1 MLQLC
6 YKSDKIVILILVVED
21 NKNTQLLTAT
31 RLKPYFEVVCANDGL
46 DALDVFYARHIDLV
60 ISDIMMPNM
69 DGYELLQRIR
79 SEGFN
84 TPVLL
89 LTAKQTLQD
98 KREGYNLG
106 TDDYVT
112 KPVDY
117 DELLLRVNALLRRA
131 RIATERLI
139 KVGELAIDEAEHV
152 ATYKGEVIPFSR
164 KEFDLLYKFLSY
176 PGKIFTKKQLLDEIW
191 GIDSECTEDTIKTH
205 INRLRNKLSI
215 CSEIEII
222 TLKGFGYKVE
232 INK

>member
-1 MLQLC
+1 MYYSIL
-6 YKSDKIVILILVVED
+6 KVIKMAVILIVED

-31 RLKPYFEVVCANDGL
+31 RLKPYFEVVCADDGL
-46 DALDVFYARHIDLV
+46 DALDIFYARHIDLI

-69 DGYELLQRIR
+69 DGFELVQRIR

-98 KREGYNLG
+98 KREGFNLG
-106 TDDYVT
+106 SDDYVT

-131 RIATERLI
+131 RIATERQI
-139 KVGELAIDEAEHV
+139 KIGKLSIDEAEHI
-152 ATYKGEVIPFSR
+152 ASYDGEVIPFSR

-222 TLKGFGYKVE
+222 TITGF
-232 INK
+232 

>member
-1 MLQLC
+1 MA
-6 YKSDKIVILILVVED
+6 VILVVED

-46 DALDVFYARHIDLV
+46 DALDIFYARHIDLV

-98 KREGYNLG
+98 KREGYKLG

-117 DELLLRVNALLRRA
+117 DELLLRINALLRRA

-139 KVGELAIDEAEHV
+139 TVGELAIDESEHV
-152 ATYKGEVIPFSR
+152 ATYKGEIIPFSR

-205 INRLRNKLSI
+205 INRLRNKLI
-215 CSEIEII
+215 ECNEIEIVTI
-222 TLKGFGYKVE
+222 KGFGYKVE

>member
-1 MLQLC
+1 MYYFIL
-6 YKSDKIVILILVVED
+6 KVIKMAVILIVED

-31 RLKPYFEVVCANDGL
+31 RLKPYFEVVCADDGL
-46 DALDVFYARHIDLV
+46 DALDIFYARHIDLI

-69 DGYELLQRIR
+69 DGFELVQRIR

-98 KREGYNLG
+98 KREGFNLG
-106 TDDYVT
+106 SDDYVT

-131 RIATERLI
+131 RIATERQI
-139 KVGELAIDEAEHV
+139 KIGKLSIDEAEHI
-152 ATYKGEVIPFSR
+152 ASYDGEVISFSR

-205 INRLRNKLSI
+205 INRLRNKLVG
-215 CSEIEII
+215 CEEIEII
-222 TLKGFGYKVE
+222 TIKGFGYKVE
-232 INK
+232 ITK

>member
-1 MLQLC
+1 MA
-6 YKSDKIVILILVVED
+6 VILVVED

-31 RLKPYFEVVCANDGL
+31 RLKPYFEVVCADDGL
-46 DALDVFYARHIDLV
+46 DALDVFYSRHIDLV

-69 DGYELLQRIR
+69 DGFEFLQRIR

-89 LTAKQTLQD
+89 LTAKQAMQD

-117 DELLLRVNALLRRA
+117 DERQLSVNALLRRA
-131 RIATERLI
+131 RIATERQI
-139 KVGELAIDEAEHV
+139 KIGKLAIDDAEHT
-152 ATYKGEVIPFSR
+152 ATYDGEPIQLSR
-164 KEFDLLYKFLSY
+164 KEFDLLFKFLSY
-176 PGKIFTKKQLLDEIW
+176 PGKIFTKKQILDEIW

-205 INRLRNKLSI
+205 INRLRNKLDG
-215 CSEIEII
+215 CSEIEIVTI
-222 TLKGFGYKVE
+222 KGFGYKVE
-232 INK
+232 IIKTLSF

>member
-1 MLQLC
+1 MA
-6 YKSDKIVILILVVED
+6 VILVVED

-31 RLKPYFEVVCANDGL
+31 RLKPYFDVVCADDGL
-46 DALDVFYARHIDLV
+46 DALDVFYARHIDLI

-69 DGYELLQRIR
+69 DGYELLERIR

-89 LTAKQTLQD
+89 LTAKQSLQD
-98 KREGYNLG
+98 KREGFNLG
-106 TDDYVT
+106 SDDYVT

-131 RIATERLI
+131 RIATERQI
-139 KVGELAIDEAEHV
+139 KIGGLSIDEAEHI
-152 ATYKGEVIPFSR
+152 ASYNGEVIPFSR

-176 PGKIFTKKQLLDEIW
+176 PGKIFTKKQLLDEVW

-222 TLKGFGYKVE
+222 TIKGFGYKVE
-232 INK
+232 IVK

>member
-1 MLQLC
+1 MA
-6 YKSDKIVILILVVED
+6 VILIVED

-31 RLKPYFEVVCANDGL
+31 RLKPYFEVVCADDGL
-46 DALDVFYARHIDLV
+46 DALDIFYARHIDLI
-60 ISDIMMPNM
+60 ISDIMMPEM
-69 DGYELLQRIR
+69 DGFELVQRIR

-89 LTAKQTLQD
+89 LTAKQTMQD
-98 KREGYNLG
+98 KRDGFNLG
-106 TDDYVT
+106 ADDYVT

-131 RIATERLI
+131 RIATERQI
-139 KVGELAIDEAEHV
+139 KIGKLSIDEAEHI
-152 ATYKGEVIPFSR
+152 ASYDGEVIPFSR

-205 INRLRNKLSI
+205 INRLRNKLVG
-215 CSEIEII
+215 CEEIEII
-222 TLKGFGYKVE
+222 TIKGFGYKVE
-232 INK
+232 ITK

>member
-1 MLQLC
+1 MI
-6 YKSDKIVILILVVED
+6 KMAVILVVED

-31 RLKPYFEVVCANDGL
+31 RLKPYFEAVCADDGL
-46 DALDVFYARHIDLV
+46 DAMDVFYSRHIDLV

-69 DGYELLQRIR
+69 DGFELLQRIR

-89 LTAKQTLQD
+89 LTAKQAMQD

-131 RIATERLI
+131 RIATERQI
-139 KVGELAIDEAEHV
+139 KIGKLAIDDAEHT
-152 ATYKGEVIPFSR
+152 ATYDGEPIQLSR

-176 PGKIFTKKQLLDEIW
+176 PGKIFTKKQILDEIW

-205 INRLRNKLSI
+205 INRLRNKLDG
-215 CSEIEII
+215 CSEIEIVTI
-222 TLKGFGYKVE
+222 KGFGYKVE
-232 INK
+232 IIK

>member
-1 MLQLC
+1 MA
-6 YKSDKIVILILVVED
+6 VILIVED

-46 DALDVFYARHIDLV
+46 DALDIFYARHIDLV

-84 TPVLL
+84 TPVLF

-98 KREGYNLG
+98 KREAYNLG

-117 DELLLRVNALLRRA
+117 DELLMRVNALLRRA

-139 KVGELAIDEAEHV
+139 KIGDLAIDEAEHV
-152 ATYKGEVIPFSR
+152 ATYKGEVIAFSR

-205 INRLRNKLSI
+205 INRLRNKLSV
-215 CSEIEII
+215 CNEIEIV

-232 INK
+232 IVK

>member
-1 MLQLC
+1 MI
-6 YKSDKIVILILVVED
+6 KMAVILVVED

-31 RLKPYFEVVCANDGL
+31 RLKPYFEVVCADDGL
-46 DALDVFYARHIDLV
+46 DALDIFYARHIDLV
-60 ISDIMMPNM
+60 ISDIMMPEM
-69 DGYELLQRIR
+69 DGFELVQRIR

-89 LTAKQTLQD
+89 LTAKQTMQD
-98 KREGYNLG
+98 KREGFNLG
-106 TDDYVT
+106 ADDYVT

-131 RIATERLI
+131 KIATERQI
-139 KVGELAIDEAEHV
+139 KIGKLSIDEAEHV
-152 ATYKGEVIPFSR
+152 ASYNGEVIPFSR

-205 INRLRNKLSI
+205 INRLRNKLI
-215 CSEIEII
+215 DCEEVEII
-222 TLKGFGYKVE
+222 TIKGFGYKVE
-232 INK
+232 ITK

>member
-1 MLQLC
+1 MHYFIQ
-6 YKSDKIVILILVVED
+6 KVIKMAVILIVED

-31 RLKPYFEVVCANDGL
+31 RLKPYFEVVCADDGL
-46 DALDVFYARHIDLV
+46 DALDIFYARHIDLV
-60 ISDIMMPNM
+60 ISDIMMPEM
-69 DGYELLQRIR
+69 DGFELVQRIR

-89 LTAKQTLQD
+89 LTAKQTMQD
-98 KREGYNLG
+98 KREGFNLG
-106 TDDYVT
+106 ADDYVT

-131 RIATERLI
+131 KIATERQI
-139 KVGELAIDEAEHV
+139 KIGKLSIDEAEHV
-152 ATYKGEVIPFSR
+152 ASYNGEVIPFSR

-205 INRLRNKLSI
+205 INRLRNKLI
-215 CSEIEII
+215 DCEEVEII
-222 TLKGFGYKVE
+222 TIKGFGYKVE
-232 INK
+232 ITK

>member
-1 MLQLC
+1 MYYSIL
-6 YKSDKIVILILVVED
+6 KVIKMAVILIVED

-31 RLKPYFEVVCANDGL
+31 RLKPYFEVVCADDGL
-46 DALDVFYARHIDLV
+46 DALDIFYARHIDLI

-69 DGYELLQRIR
+69 DGFELVQRIR

-98 KREGYNLG
+98 KREGFNLG
-106 TDDYVT
+106 SDDYVT

-131 RIATERLI
+131 RIATERQI
-139 KVGELAIDEAEHV
+139 KIGKLSIDEAEHI
-152 ATYKGEVIPFSR
+152 ASYDGEVISFSR

-205 INRLRNKLSI
+205 INRLRNKLVG
-215 CSEIEII
+215 CEEIEII
-222 TLKGFGYKVE
+222 TIKGFGYKVE
-232 INK
+232 ITK

>member
-1 MLQLC
+1 MQ
-6 YKSDKIVILILVVED
+6 VIKMAVILVVED

-31 RLKPYFEVVCANDGL
+31 RLKPYFEVVCADDGL
-46 DALDVFYARHIDLV
+46 DALDVFYSRHIDLV

-69 DGYELLQRIR
+69 DGFEFLQRIR

-89 LTAKQTLQD
+89 LTAKQAMQD

-131 RIATERLI
+131 RIATERQI
-139 KVGELAIDEAEHV
+139 KIGKLAIDDAEHTV
-152 ATYKGEVIPFSR
+152 TYDGEPIQLSR

-176 PGKIFTKKQLLDEIW
+176 PGKIFTKKQILDEIW

-205 INRLRNKLSI
+205 INRLRNKLDG
-215 CSEIEII
+215 CSEIEIVTI
-222 TLKGFGYKVE
+222 KGFGYKVE
-232 INK
+232 IIK

>member
-1 MLQLC
+1 MYYSIL
-6 YKSDKIVILILVVED
+6 KVIKMAVILIVED

-31 RLKPYFEVVCANDGL
+31 RLKPYFEVVCADDGL
-46 DALDVFYARHIDLV
+46 DALDIFYARHIDLI

-69 DGYELLQRIR
+69 DGFELVQRIR

-98 KREGYNLG
+98 KREGFNLG
-106 TDDYVT
+106 SDDYVT

-131 RIATERLI
+131 RIATERQI
-139 KVGELAIDEAEHV
+139 KIGKLSIDEAEHI
-152 ATYKGEVIPFSR
+152 ASYDGEVIPFSR

-205 INRLRNKLSI
+205 INRLRNKLVG
-215 CSEIEII
+215 CEEIEII
-222 TLKGFGYKVE
+222 TIKGFGYKVE
-232 INK
+232 ITK

>member
-1 MLQLC
+1 MA
-6 YKSDKIVILILVVED
+6 VILIVED

-31 RLKPYFEVVCANDGL
+31 RLKPYFDVVCADDGL
-46 DALDVFYARHIDLV
+46 DALDVFYARHIDLI

-69 DGYELLQRIR
+69 DGFELVQRIR

-89 LTAKQTLQD
+89 LTAKQAMQD
-98 KREGYNLG
+98 KREGFNLG
-106 TDDYVT
+106 SDDYVT

-131 RIATERLI
+131 KIATERQI
-139 KVGELAIDEAEHV
+139 KIGKLSIDEAEHV
-152 ATYKGEVIPFSR
+152 ASYNGEAIPFSR

-205 INRLRNKLSI
+205 INRLRNKLVG
-215 CSEIEII
+215 CEEIEII
-222 TLKGFGYKVE
+222 TIKGFGYKVE
-232 INK
+232 IKK

>member
-1 MLQLC
+1 MI
-6 YKSDKIVILILVVED
+6 KMAVILVVED

-31 RLKPYFEVVCANDGL
+31 RLKPYFEVVCADDGL
-46 DALDVFYARHIDLV
+46 DALDVFYSRHIDLV

-69 DGYELLQRIR
+69 DGFEFLQRIR

-89 LTAKQTLQD
+89 LTAKQAMQD

-112 KPVDY
+112 KPVVY

-131 RIATERLI
+131 RIATERQI
-139 KVGELAIDEAEHV
+139 KIGKLAIDDAEHT
-152 ATYKGEVIPFSR
+152 ATYDGEPIQLSR

-176 PGKIFTKKQLLDEIW
+176 PGKIFTKKQILDEIW

-205 INRLRNKLSI
+205 INRLRNKLDG
-215 CSEIEII
+215 CSEIEIVTI
-222 TLKGFGYKVE
+222 KGFGYKVE
-232 INK
+232 IIK

>member
-1 MLQLC
+1 MA
-6 YKSDKIVILILVVED
+6 VILVVED
-21 NKNTQLLTAT
+21 NKNTQLLTET

-46 DALDVFYARHIDLV
+46 DALDVFYSRHIDLV

-139 KVGELAIDEAEHV
+139 KVGDLSIDEAEHI
-152 ATYKGEVIPFSR
+152 ATYKGEVVPFSR

-215 CSEIEII
+215 CTEIEII
-222 TLKGFGYKVE
+222 TIKGFGYKVE

>member
-1 MLQLC
+1 MA
-6 YKSDKIVILILVVED
+6 VILVVED

-31 RLKPYFEVVCANDGL
+31 RLKPYFEVVCADDGF
-46 DALDVFYARHIDLV
+46 DALDIFYARHIDLV

-69 DGYELLQRIR
+69 DGFELLERIR

-89 LTAKQTLQD
+89 LTAKQTMQD
-98 KREGYNLG
+98 KREGFNIG
-106 TDDYVT
+106 ADDYVT

-131 RIATERLI
+131 RIATERQI
-139 KVGELAIDEAEHV
+139 KIGKLSIDEAEHI
-152 ATYKGEVIPFSR
+152 ASYDGETIPFSR

-205 INRLRNKLSI
+205 INRLRNKLVG
-215 CSEIEII
+215 CKEIEII
-222 TLKGFGYKVE
+222 TIKGFGYKVE
-232 INK
+232 IKK

>member
-1 MLQLC
+1 MA
-6 YKSDKIVILILVVED
+6 VILVVED

-31 RLKPYFEVVCANDGL
+31 RLKPYFEVVCADDGL
-46 DALDVFYARHIDLV
+46 DALDIFYARHVDLV

-69 DGYELLQRIR
+69 DGFELLERIR

-89 LTAKQTLQD
+89 LTAKQAMQD
-98 KREGYNLG
+98 KREGFNIG
-106 TDDYVT
+106 ADDYVT

-131 RIATERLI
+131 RIATERQI
-139 KVGELAIDEAEHV
+139 KIGKLSIDEAEHI
-152 ATYKGEVIPFSR
+152 ASYDGETIPFSR

-205 INRLRNKLSI
+205 INRLRNKLI
-215 CSEIEII
+215 GCEEVEII
-222 TLKGFGYKVE
+222 TIKGFGYKVE
-232 INK
+232 IKK

>member
-1 MLQLC
+1 MA
-6 YKSDKIVILILVVED
+6 VILVVED

>member
-1 MLQLC
+1 MYYSIL
-6 YKSDKIVILILVVED
+6 KVIKMAVILIVED

-31 RLKPYFEVVCANDGL
+31 RLKPYFEVVCADDGL
-46 DALDVFYARHIDLV
+46 DALDIFYARHIDLI

-69 DGYELLQRIR
+69 DGFELVQRIR

-98 KREGYNLG
+98 KREGFNLG
-106 TDDYVT
+106 SDDYVT

-131 RIATERLI
+131 RIATERQI
-139 KVGELAIDEAEHV
+139 KIGKLSIDEAEHI
-152 ATYKGEVIPFSR
+152 ASYDGEVIPFSR

-205 INRLRNKLSI
+205 INRLRNKLI
-215 CSEIEII
+215 DCEEVEII
-222 TLKGFGYKVE
+222 TIKGFGYKVE
-232 INK
+232 ITK

>member
-1 MLQLC
+1 MA
-6 YKSDKIVILILVVED
+6 VILIVED

-31 RLKPYFEVVCANDGL
+31 RLKPYFEVVCADDGL
-46 DALDVFYARHIDLV
+46 DALDIFYARHIDLI
-60 ISDIMMPNM
+60 ISDIMMPEM
-69 DGYELLQRIR
+69 DGFELVQRIR

-89 LTAKQTLQD
+89 LTAKQTMQD
-98 KREGYNLG
+98 KREGFNLG
-106 TDDYVT
+106 ADDYVT

-131 RIATERLI
+131 KIATERQI
-139 KVGELAIDEAEHV
+139 KIGKLSIDEAEHV
-152 ATYKGEVIPFSR
+152 ASYNGEVIPFSR

-205 INRLRNKLSI
+205 INRLRNKLI
-215 CSEIEII
+215 DCEEVEII
-222 TLKGFGYKVE
+222 TIKGFGYKVE
-232 INK
+232 ITK

>member
-1 MLQLC
+1 MA
-6 YKSDKIVILILVVED
+6 VILIVED

-31 RLKPYFEVVCANDGL
+31 RLKPYFDVVCADDGL
-46 DALDVFYARHIDLV
+46 DALDVFYARHIDLI

-69 DGYELLQRIR
+69 DGFELVQRIR

-89 LTAKQTLQD
+89 LTAKQAMED
-98 KREGYNLG
+98 KREGFNLG
-106 TDDYVT
+106 SDDYVT

-131 RIATERLI
+131 RIATERQI
-139 KVGELAIDEAEHV
+139 KIGKLSIDEAEHV
-152 ATYKGEVIPFSR
+152 ASYNGDAIPFSR

-205 INRLRNKLSI
+205 INRLRNKLVG
-215 CSEIEII
+215 CEEIEII
-222 TLKGFGYKVE
+222 TIKGFGYKVE
-232 INK
+232 IKK

>member
-1 MLQLC
+1 MA
-6 YKSDKIVILILVVED
+6 VILVVED

-31 RLKPYFEVVCANDGL
+31 RLKPYFEVVCADDGL
-46 DALDVFYARHIDLV
+46 DALDIFYARHVDLV

-69 DGYELLQRIR
+69 DGFELLERIR

-89 LTAKQTLQD
+89 LTAKQAMQD
-98 KREGYNLG
+98 KREGFNIG
-106 TDDYVT
+106 ADDYVT

-131 RIATERLI
+131 RIATERQI
-139 KVGELAIDEAEHV
+139 KIGKLSIDEAEHI
-152 ATYKGEVIPFSR
+152 ASYNGETIPFSR

-205 INRLRNKLSI
+205 INRLRNKLVG
-215 CSEIEII
+215 CEEIEII
-222 TLKGFGYKVE
+222 TIKGFGYKVE
-232 INK
+232 IKK

>member
-1 MLQLC
+1 MA
-6 YKSDKIVILILVVED
+6 VILVVED

-31 RLKPYFEVVCANDGL
+31 RLRPYFEVVCADDGL
-46 DALDVFYARHIDLV
+46 DALDIFYSRHIDLV

-69 DGYELLQRIR
+69 DGFELLERIR

-89 LTAKQTLQD
+89 LTAKVAMQD
-98 KREGYNLG
+98 KREGFNLG

-131 RIATERLI
+131 RIATERQI
-139 KVGELAIDEAEHV
+139 KVGKLAIDDAEHT
-152 ATYKGEVIPFSR
+152 ATYDGEDIALSR

-176 PGKIFTKKQLLDEIW
+176 PGKIFTKKQILDEIW

-205 INRLRNKLSI
+205 INRLRNKLA
-215 CSEIEII
+215 CCNEIEII
-222 TLKGFGYKVE
+222 TIKGFGYKVE
-232 INK
+232 IKK

>member
-1 MLQLC
+1 MYYSIL
-6 YKSDKIVILILVVED
+6 KVIKMAVILIVED

-31 RLKPYFEVVCANDGL
+31 RLKPYFEVVCADDGL
-46 DALDVFYARHIDLV
+46 DALDIFYARHIDLI

-69 DGYELLQRIR
+69 DGFELVQRIR

-98 KREGYNLG
+98 KREGFSLG
-106 TDDYVT
+106 SDDYVT

-131 RIATERLI
+131 RIATERQI
-139 KVGELAIDEAEHV
+139 KIGKLSIDEAEHI
-152 ATYKGEVIPFSR
+152 ASYDGEVIPFSR

-205 INRLRNKLSI
+205 INRLRNKLVG
-215 CSEIEII
+215 CEEIEII
-222 TLKGFGYKVE
+222 TIKGFGYKVE
-232 INK
+232 ITK